1 MKLDLKRLFVAITV
15 LSLIVS
21 NFYLLYVLNRNVQLI
36 GQMTIMV
43 IQQNNQIIKQTHG
56 NWI

>member
-1 MKLDLKRLFVAITV
+1 MKLDLKRLFVAITI

-56 NWI
+56 KWI

>member
-1 MKLDLKRLFVAITV
+1 MKLDLKRLFVTITV

-56 NWI
+56 KWI

>member
-1 MKLDLKRLFVAITV
+1 MKLDLKRLFVTITV

-21 NFYLLYVLNRNVQLI
+21 NFYLLYVIDRNVKLI
-36 GQMTIMV
+36 GQLNIMI

-56 NWI
+56 KWI

>member
-56 NWI
+56 KWI